1 MLVTTYDA
9 KDTSVIIDNTYITG
23 LGEDMISGE
32 KDEDFFSASVGAQ
45 GDIVKSQI
53 NNTLGTV
60 TVAVQPT
67 SPQKNFLL
75 TLAKRTAPFPL
86 WCVNK
91 TLGER
96 MGGTMANLLSF
107 PEFARGAEAEDME
120 FVFQV
125 FDFTVEPSN

>member
-1 MLVTTYDA
+1 MIVATYDA
-9 KDTSVIIDNTYITG
+9 KDTSIIIDSTYITG

-32 KDEDFFSASVGAQ
+32 KDEDFFAASVGAQ

-53 NNTLGTV
+53 NNSLGTV
-60 TVAVQPT
+60 TVYVQPT
-67 SPQKNFLL
+67 SPQKSFLMN
-75 TLAKRTAPFPL
+75 LAKRRDPFPL

-91 TLGER
+91 SLGER
-96 MGGTMANLLSF
+96 MGGTMANLLTY

-125 FDFTVEPSN
+125 FDFVCEPSN

>member
-1 MLVTTYDA
+1 MLVATYDA
-9 KDTSVIIDNTYITG
+9 KDTSIIIDATYITG

-32 KDEDFFSASVGAQ
+32 KDEDFFSSSVGAQ

-60 TVAVQPT
+60 TVYVQPT
-67 SPQKNFLL
+67 SPQKNFLMN
-75 TLAKRTAPFPL
+75 LAKRRDPFPL

-91 TLGER
+91 ALGER
-96 MGGTMANLLSF
+96 MGGTMANLLTY

-125 FDFTVEPSN
+125 FDFVCEPSN

>member
-1 MLVTTYDA
+1 MIVATYDA
-9 KDTSVIIDNTYITG
+9 KDTSIIIDSTYITG

-32 KDEDFFSASVGAQ
+32 KDEDFFAASVGAQ

-53 NNTLGTV
+53 NNSLGTV
-60 TVAVQPT
+60 TVYVQPT
-67 SPQKNFLL
+67 SPQKAFLMN
-75 TLAKRTAPFPL
+75 LAKRRDPFPL

-91 TLGER
+91 SLGER
-96 MGGTMANLLSF
+96 MGGTMANLLTY

-125 FDFTVEPSN
+125 FDFVCEPSN